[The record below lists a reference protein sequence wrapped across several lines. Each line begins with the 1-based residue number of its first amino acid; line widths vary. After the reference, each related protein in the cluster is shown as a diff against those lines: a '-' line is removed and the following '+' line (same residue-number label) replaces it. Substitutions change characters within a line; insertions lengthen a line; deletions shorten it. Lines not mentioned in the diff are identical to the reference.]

1 MHNVDDSR
9 TQDDT
14 KHEAKYDAQLRR
26 RRMQRRRSMRQAKR
40 GMVAA
45 AVLAV
50 VLFVMERN
58 GPRPTGAEKP
68 LPSVGEVLGLHGPT
82 QQTVA
87 AAPRLVRQ
95 EPLAAIADQP
105 MWRRAGDVL
114 KRSKTSPSATQVAG
128 QVPSQHEY
136 LNRWQAIQSYSAR
149 YRIKTELARRI
160 YDASIAAGIE
170 PELGFRVV
178 RVESVFDPRA
188 VSSAGA
194 LGLTQLMLGTAR
206 AFEPNVTREDLLD
219 PDVNLRIGFRY
230 LRGLIKQYK
239 GDLMLALVAYNR
251 GPVAVQRSLAMG
263 VSPANGYEKLI
274 TRGYRGNG
282 ILD

>member
-9 TQDDT
+9 TKT
-14 KHEAKYDAQLRR
+14 DAESRR
-26 RRMQRRRSMRQAKR
+26 RRMQRRRNMRQAKR
-40 GMVAA
+40 SS
-45 AVLAV
+45 LAV
-50 VLFVMERN
+50 VVLALVLVMMERR
-58 GPRPTGAEKP
+58 GPRPEGAETP

-82 QQTVA
+82 EPTVA
-87 AAPRLVRQ
+87 AAPRALRQ

-105 MWRRAGDVL
+105 MWRRAGEVL
-114 KRSKTSPSATQVAG
+114 KRGKTSPSATQMASGQLAG
-128 QVPSQHEY
+128 QIPSQHEY
-136 LNRWQAIQSYSAR
+136 LNRWQAIQSYSTR
-149 YRIKTELARRI
+149 YRIKTDLARRI

-194 LGLTQLMLGTAR
+194 IGLTQLMLGTAR
-206 AFEPNVTREDLLD
+206 AFEPRITREDLLD

>member
-1 MHNVDDSR
+1 
-9 TQDDT
+9 
-14 KHEAKYDAQLRR
+14 
-26 RRMQRRRSMRQAKR
+26 MQRRRSMRQAKR

-68 LPSVGEVLGLHGPT
+68 LPSGGEVLGLHGPT

-188 VSSAGA
+188 VSPAGA
-194 LGLTQLMLGTAR
+194 QGLMQLMPATADGLGVANSFDPSQAVDGAAR
-206 AFEPNVTREDLLD
+206 LMRSLLD
-219 PDVNLRIGFRY
+219 RFDSTP
-230 LRGLIKQYK
+230 
-239 GDLMLALVAYNR
+239 LALAAYNA
-251 GPVAVQRSLAMG
+251 GPGAVLRYDGIPPYAETQNYVRSIMSMLEA
-263 VSPANGYEKLI
+263 S
-274 TRGYRGNG
+274 
-282 ILD
+282 

>member
-9 TQDDT
+9 TKT
-14 KHEAKYDAQLRR
+14 DAESRR
-26 RRMQRRRSMRQAKR
+26 RRMQRRRNMRQAKR
-40 GMVAA
+40 SS
-45 AVLAV
+45 LAV
-50 VLFVMERN
+50 MVLVLVLVMMGRR
-58 GPRPTGAEKP
+58 GSRPEGAETP

-82 QQTVA
+82 QPTVA
-87 AAPRLVRQ
+87 AAPRVLRQ

-114 KRSKTSPSATQVAG
+114 KRTKTSPVAPTRKA
-128 QVPSQHEY
+128 QLDSHVPSQHEY
-136 LNRWQAIQSYSAR
+136 LNRWQAIQSYSTR
-149 YRIKTELARRI
+149 YRIKTDLARRI

-206 AFEPNVTREDLLD
+206 AFEPRVTREDLLD

-251 GPVAVQRSLAMG
+251 GPVAVERSLAMG
-263 VSPANGYEKLI
+263 ISPANGYEKLI

>member
-1 MHNVDDSR
+1 MHTVDDSR
-9 TQDDT
+9 T
-14 KHEAKYDAQLRR
+14 KYDAEWRR
-26 RRMQRRRSMRQAKR
+26 RRMQRRRNMRQAKR
-40 GMVAA
+40 SSV
-45 AVLAV
+45 AV
-50 VLFVMERN
+50 VLLALVLVLTKDRGARQE
-58 GPRPTGAEKP
+58 GAETP

-87 AAPRLVRQ
+87 AAPRVLRQ

-114 KRSKTSPSATQVAG
+114 KRGKTSPSATQLAG
-128 QVPSQHEY
+128 QKPSQHEY
-136 LNRWQAIQSYSAR
+136 LNRWQAIQSYCTR
-149 YRIKTELARRI
+149 YRIKTDLARRI